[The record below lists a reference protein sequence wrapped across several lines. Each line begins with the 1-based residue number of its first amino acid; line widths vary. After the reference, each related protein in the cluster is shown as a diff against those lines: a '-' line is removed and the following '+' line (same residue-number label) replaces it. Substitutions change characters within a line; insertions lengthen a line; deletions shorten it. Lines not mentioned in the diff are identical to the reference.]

1 MRPPRYWRR
10 GLLAGVVV
18 WFIMSH
24 LVSHLDTRNQ
34 KMVAEGNIEIPSATN
49 SSSTKQ
55 DQQPRH
61 RQTDFGRMM
70 GVLIFALFCVIP
82 ENPVEVRPPGPKK
95 PEGLLPVGSNQTN
108 PDSKSEQV

>member
-34 KMVAEGNIEIPSATN
+34 KMVAEGNIEIPSAT
-49 SSSTKQ
+49 SSSPAKQ
-55 DQQPRH
+55 DQVPRH

-82 ENPVEVRPPGPKK
+82 ENPVEVGSPGTKLQ
-95 PEGLLPVGSNQTN
+95 EGLTPASPTPEN
-108 PDSKSEQV
+108 KSG